1 VRKKKVVDMA
11 TNSTVAIDIK
21 NLSAGY
27 DAETIIEK
35 VNLQINHKDFFGIIG
50 PNGGGKSTLLK
61 AILGLIP
68 IQKGSIHIFG
78 KPPEQGRKYVGYV
91 PQYAEFDKHFP
102 ISVWDIVLMGRRA
115 MRGMSPWYSQKDK
128 KSAENA
134 LKKVELLDCK
144 QRHISE
150 LSGGQRQRVFIA
162 RALAA
167 NPHIL
172 LLDEPTA
179 SVDKDMQETIYQFL
193 QEINNEITIVLVTH
207 DIGVLSSYV
216 NRVSCMNRY
225 LFTHDD
231 DRYISPEMIEKAYSC
246 PVELIAHGVPHRVLV
261 DHDHKKKK
269 RTEES

>member
-1 VRKKKVVDMA
+1 MGNDS
-11 TNSTVAIDIK
+11 NVAIEIK

-27 DAETIIEK
+27 DSETIIEN

-61 AILGLIP
+61 AILGLIT
-68 IQKGSIHIFG
+68 IQKGSIRIFG
-78 KPPEQGRKYVGYV
+78 KPPERGRKYVGYV

-102 ISVWDIVLMGRRA
+102 ISVWDVILMGRRSI
-115 MRGMSPWYSQKDK
+115 RGISPWYSQKDK
-128 KSAENA
+128 QAAEHA

-144 QRHISE
+144 NRHISE

-167 NPHIL
+167 NPRIL

-193 QEINNEITIVLVTH
+193 QEINKKITIVLVTH

-231 DRYISPEMIEKAYSC
+231 DRYISAEMIEKAYSC

-261 DHDHKKKK
+261 NHNSKK
-269 RTEES
+269 RKKTEDS

>member
-1 VRKKKVVDMA
+1 MKVVFITKD
-11 TNSTVAIDIK
+11 TEIAIDIQ

-27 DAETIIEK
+27 DTETIIEN
-35 VNLQINHKDFFGIIG
+35 VNLQIYQKDFFGIIG

-61 AILGLIP
+61 AILGLIS
-68 IQKGSIHIFG
+68 IQKGKIRIFG
-78 KPPEQGRKYVGYV
+78 KPPKQGRKYIGYV
-91 PQYAEFDKHFP
+91 AQYAEFDKNFP
-102 ISVWDIVLMGRRA
+102 ISVWDVVLMGRRSI
-115 MRGMSPWYSQKDK
+115 RGLSPKYSKMDK
-128 KSAENA
+128 QEAKKA
-134 LKKVELLDCK
+134 LEMVELLDYK
-144 QRHISE
+144 NRHISE

-167 NPHIL
+167 NPRIL

-179 SVDKDMQETIYQFL
+179 SIDKDMRETIYQFL
-193 QEINNEITIVLVTH
+193 EEINKDMTIVLVTH

-246 PVELIAHGVPHRVLV
+246 PVEMIAHGVPHRVFV
-261 DHDHKKKK
+261 DHDNKKEKKK
-269 RTEES
+269 EQES